1 MRLPAIDESVVV
13 ADFDTELVVL
23 VPAERKAHLLEP
35 MWALL
40 FDSCRRG
47 DELDDLVAELADATH
62 ADGIPNG
69 YTSTATILAHT
80 HHGYIVAP
88 GAVPSIA
95 ARRSDRDAVA
105 GWGGSKIELDSG
117 FTDLWDSGPSIHD
130 K

>member
-47 DELDDLVAELADATH
+47 HEFDDLVAELADASS
-62 ADGIPNG
+62 A
-69 YTSTATILAHT
+69 
-80 HHGYIVAP
+80 
-88 GAVPSIA
+88 
-95 ARRSDRDAVA
+95 DRDVTKTWVEQALA
-105 GWGGSKIELDSG
+105 EFDRLRITS
-117 FTDLWDSGPSIHD
+117 H
-130 K
+130 